1 MTRRES
7 LTVHAC
13 RAMDAL
19 LWWAAWKLTKRTWKD
34 ELRKETPHTMTTTLT
49 NLTDSELTD
58 RAAELRKAL
67 AATEAEIEVREKVA
81 DWPTAQY
88 VWGAVRD
95 DDGFDFAS
103 LWSRDDGD
111 TYYARGYIAAHRGV
125 WQFRDSTPVTFVPT
139 AEYETLEAAHQ
150 AWKDSDYTS
159 EQWRDAVVHASRR
172 LISAA
177 QEVQG

>member
-1 MTRRES
+1 MN
-7 LTVHAC
+7 
-13 RAMDAL
+13 
-19 LWWAAWKLTKRTWKD
+19 
-34 ELRKETPHTMTTTLT
+34 TTLT

-67 AATEAEIEVREKVA
+67 AATEAEIEVREKAA

-88 VWGAVRD
+88 VWGIVRD
-95 DDGFDFAS
+95 DNGFDFTG

-111 TYYARGYIAAHRGV
+111 TYYDACGYMAARRGV
-125 WQFRDSTPVTFVPT
+125 WQFRDWTPVVFVPT

-150 AWKDSDYTS
+150 AWEDSDYTS
-159 EQWRDAVVHASRR
+159 EQWRDAVTYAGKR
-172 LISAA
+172 LISAT

>member
-1 MTRRES
+1 MT
-7 LTVHAC
+7 A
-13 RAMDAL
+13 
-19 LWWAAWKLTKRTWKD
+19 
-34 ELRKETPHTMTTTLT
+34 TLT

-67 AATEAEIEVREKVA
+67 AATEAEIEVRGKAA

-88 VWGAVRD
+88 VWGTVRD
-95 DDGFDFAS
+95 DDGFDFAG

-125 WQFRDSTPVTFVPT
+125 WQFRYWTPVTLVPT

-159 EQWRDAVVHASRR
+159 EQWRDAVTYAGKR

>member
-1 MTRRES
+1 MTPINM
-7 LTVHAC
+7 TTA
-13 RAMDAL
+13 
-19 LWWAAWKLTKRTWKD
+19 
-34 ELRKETPHTMTTTLT
+34 ELR
-49 NLTDSELTD
+49 D

-67 AATEAEIEVREKVA
+67 AATEAEITERGKMA

-88 VWGAVRD
+88 VWGTVRD

-125 WQFRDSTPVTFVPT
+125 WQFRDWTPVTFVPT
-139 AEYETLEAAHQ
+139 VEYERLEAAHQ

-159 EQWRDAVVHASRR
+159 EQWRDAVVHASSR
-172 LISAA
+172 LIRATE
-177 QEVQG
+177 EVQG

>member
-1 MTRRES
+1 MTPINM
-7 LTVHAC
+7 TTA
-13 RAMDAL
+13 
-19 LWWAAWKLTKRTWKD
+19 
-34 ELRKETPHTMTTTLT
+34 ELR
-49 NLTDSELTD
+49 D
-58 RAAELRKAL
+58 RATELRKAL
-67 AATEAEIEVREKVA
+67 AATEAEITERGKVA

-95 DDGFDFAS
+95 DDGFDFTS

-125 WQFRDSTPVTFVPT
+125 WQFRDWTPVTFVPT

-159 EQWRDAVVHASRR
+159 EQWRDAVTYAGKR
-172 LISAA
+172 LISATQA
-177 QEVQG
+177 VQG

>member
-1 MTRRES
+1 MTPINM
-7 LTVHAC
+7 TTA
-13 RAMDAL
+13 
-19 LWWAAWKLTKRTWKD
+19 
-34 ELRKETPHTMTTTLT
+34 ELR
-49 NLTDSELTD
+49 D

-88 VWGAVRD
+88 VWGTVRD
-95 DDGFDFAS
+95 DDGFAFAG

-111 TYYARGYIAAHRGV
+111 TYYLVIDGACGYMAAHRGV
-125 WQFRDSTPVTFVPT
+125 WQFRDSIPVTFVPT

-159 EQWRDAVVHASRR
+159 EQWRDAVTYAGKR

-177 QEVQG
+177 QEVQ

>member
-1 MTRRES
+1 MNNTFTGTVRTTPINMT
-7 LTVHAC
+7 TA
-13 RAMDAL
+13 
-19 LWWAAWKLTKRTWKD
+19 
-34 ELRKETPHTMTTTLT
+34 ELR
-49 NLTDSELTD
+49 D

-88 VWGAVRD
+88 VWGIVSD
-95 DDGFDFAS
+95 DNGFDVAG

-111 TYYARGYIAAHRGV
+111 TYYLVIDGVCGYMAARGGF
-125 WQFRDSTPVTFVPT
+125 WQFHDWTPVTFVTT

-150 AWKDSDYTS
+150 AWKDSNYTS
-159 EQWRDAVVHASRR
+159 PQWRDAVTYAAKR
-172 LISAA
+172 LIIAT

>member
-1 MTRRES
+1 MN
-7 LTVHAC
+7 
-13 RAMDAL
+13 
-19 LWWAAWKLTKRTWKD
+19 
-34 ELRKETPHTMTTTLT
+34 TTLT

-67 AATEAEIEVREKVA
+67 AATEAEITERA

-88 VWGAVRD
+88 VWGTVHD
-95 DDGFDFAS
+95 DDGFNAAG

-111 TYYARGYIAAHRGV
+111 TYYDACGYMAARRGV
-125 WQFRDSTPVTFVPT
+125 WQFRDWTPVTFVPT
-139 AEYETLEAAHQ
+139 VEYETLEAAHQ

-159 EQWRDAVVHASRR
+159 EQWRDAVTYAGKR

-177 QEVQG
+177 EEVQG

>member
-1 MTRRES
+1 
-7 LTVHAC
+7 
-13 RAMDAL
+13 
-19 LWWAAWKLTKRTWKD
+19 
-34 ELRKETPHTMTTTLT
+34 MTTTLT

-88 VWGAVRD
+88 VWGTVRD
-95 DDGFDFAS
+95 DYGSDFTG
-103 LWSRDDGD
+103 LLSRYGGD
-111 TYYARGYIAAHRGV
+111 TYYLVIDGAGGYTVAYRGV
-125 WQFRDSTPVTFVPT
+125 WQFRDWTPVTFVPT
-139 AEYETLEAAHQ
+139 VEYERLEAAQQ

-159 EQWRDAVVHASRR
+159 EQWRDAVTYAGKR
-172 LISAA
+172 LISAT

>member
-1 MTRRES
+1 MTPIN
-7 LTVHAC
+7 TTTA
-13 RAMDAL
+13 
-19 LWWAAWKLTKRTWKD
+19 
-34 ELRKETPHTMTTTLT
+34 ELR
-49 NLTDSELTD
+49 D
-58 RAAELRKAL
+58 RATELRKAL
-67 AATEAEIEVREKVA
+67 TATEAEIAEREKVA

-88 VWGAVRD
+88 VWGTVRD
-95 DDGFDFAS
+95 GDGFDFTG

-111 TYYARGYIAAHRGV
+111 TYYLVIDGACGYMAAYRGD

-159 EQWRDAVVHASRR
+159 EQWRDAMTHAVKR

-177 QEVQG
+177 EEVQG

>member
-1 MTRRES
+1 MT
-7 LTVHAC
+7 
-13 RAMDAL
+13 
-19 LWWAAWKLTKRTWKD
+19 
-34 ELRKETPHTMTTTLT
+34 PINMTTA
-49 NLTDSELTD
+49 ELTD

-67 AATEAEIEVREKVA
+67 AATEAEIEMREKMA

-95 DDGFDFAS
+95 DDGFDFAG

-125 WQFRDSTPVTFVPT
+125 WQFRDWTPVTFVPT
-139 AEYETLEAAHQ
+139 VEYETLEAAHQ

-159 EQWRDAVVHASRR
+159 GQWRNIVVHASCC
-172 LISAA
+172 LISAT
-177 QEVQG
+177 QEANG

>member
-1 MTRRES
+1 
-7 LTVHAC
+7 
-13 RAMDAL
+13 
-19 LWWAAWKLTKRTWKD
+19 
-34 ELRKETPHTMTTTLT
+34 MTTTPT

-88 VWGAVRD
+88 VWGIVSD
-95 DDGFDFAS
+95 DNGFDVAG

-111 TYYARGYIAAHRGV
+111 TYEYVNDGTCGYMVAYRGV
-125 WQFRDSTPVTFVPT
+125 WQFRDSTPMTFVPT
-139 AEYETLEAAHQ
+139 AEYETLEATYQ

-159 EQWRDAVVHASRR
+159 EQLRNFVVYAAKR
-172 LISAA
+172 LISAT
-177 QEVQG
+177 QEANG